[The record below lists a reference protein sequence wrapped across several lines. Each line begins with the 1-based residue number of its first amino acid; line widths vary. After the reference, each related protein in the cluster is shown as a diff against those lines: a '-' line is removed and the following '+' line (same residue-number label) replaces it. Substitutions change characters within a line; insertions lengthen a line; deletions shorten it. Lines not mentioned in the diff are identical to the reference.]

1 MRLCASN
8 SSNVLLLFENEM
20 RNIMYSRFFASKLLN
35 LYKTCGFRTFK
46 TILCQAMKRVDD
58 TKVSTWW
65 VRMASH
71 LCNFIIR

>member
-20 RNIMYSRFFASKLLN
+20 RNIMYRFFASKLLN

-46 TILCQAMKRVDD
+46 TILCQAIKRVDD